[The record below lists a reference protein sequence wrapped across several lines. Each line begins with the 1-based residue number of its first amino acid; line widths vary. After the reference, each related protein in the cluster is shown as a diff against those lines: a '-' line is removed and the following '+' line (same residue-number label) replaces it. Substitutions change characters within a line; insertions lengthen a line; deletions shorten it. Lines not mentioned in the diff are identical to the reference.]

1 MAACLG
7 GWSLDAFDVRI
18 YSVVIP
24 TVIALWEV
32 TTLIRFKDSPDP
44 PSRRQAA
51 CCRPAGIGSRCDDPR
66 HRADERRHA

>member
-7 GWSLDAFDVRI
+7 GWSLDAFDVQI

-24 TVIALWEV
+24 TVIALWEM

-51 CCRPAGIGSRCDDPR
+51 CCVRPELAADATT
-66 HRADERRHA
+66 RATEL